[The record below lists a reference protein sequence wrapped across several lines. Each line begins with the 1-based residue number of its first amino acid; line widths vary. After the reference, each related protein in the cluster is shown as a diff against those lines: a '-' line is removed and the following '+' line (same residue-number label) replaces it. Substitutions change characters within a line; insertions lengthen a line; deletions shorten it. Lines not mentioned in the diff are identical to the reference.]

1 MSVKC
6 SQHRLKWPFLTIADI
21 FVTHKEIIEQ
31 IISSFRHLNKAL
43 PEMQQISRSHA
54 LSDCY
59 RTPADNC
66 RVQISSFLHLHCFT
80 EHKPKAELQFQE
92 AIFHYRFSLFK
103 FSFVH
108 INSQGK
114 NNCRNC
120 LWLALQ
126 LWILLKF
133 IQSAQ
138 FTAADVRT
146 VHRCGSSSNTCDIK
160 INFISQ
166 FPACGLRLLRVLCVF
181 TPVQALQGHHQ
192 LCVVHAGSSLFR
204 WLWYTTES
212 NVLNM
217 LYN

>member
-1 MSVKC
+1 MHCLIAIEHQLITAQWVVRFQSSDFLLFTFALLYWTQAKSRITISGSNISLQV
-6 SQHRLKWPFLTIADI
+6 QPF
-21 FVTHKEIIEQ
+21 Q
-31 IISSFRHLNKAL
+31 I
-43 PEMQQISRSHA
+43 
-54 LSDCY
+54 
-59 RTPADNC
+59 
-66 RVQISSFLHLHCFT
+66 
-80 EHKPKAELQFQE
+80 
-92 AIFHYRFSLFK
+92 
-103 FSFVH
+103 SFVH
-108 INSQGK
+108 INSHGK
-114 NNCRNC
+114 NNCRNS

-126 LWILLKF
+126 LWIFLKF

-160 INFISQ
+160 IYFISQ

-192 LCVVHAGSSLFR
+192 LWYIYAFLVFLCERCIMHAGSSLFR